1 LLGDFVDSPGA
12 GCDAGNAIAYA
23 LESWGDLVAVLMTEY
38 GPVTPGGM
46 PMVQNI
52 DHVVIA
58 VNDLNEGM
66 AQYEKTFGLKPSRTG
81 ERPDDGF
88 KNAFYDLPGGGFL
101 ELVQPTD
108 ATGPVAKGLAAR
120 GEGVYLMALAV
131 EDIEAEVAAMRER
144 GVRLIGDP
152 GPGQPIS
159 RVVFVHPRETK
170 GVLVQL
176 VQRKPGM

>member
-1 LLGDFVDSPGA
+1 
-12 GCDAGNAIAYA
+12 
-23 LESWGDLVAVLMTEY
+23 
-38 GPVTPGGM
+38 
-46 PMVQNI
+46 MVQKI

-58 VNDLNEGM
+58 VNDLNEGL

-88 KNAFYDLPGGGFL
+88 KSAFYDLPGGGSV
-101 ELVQPTD
+101 ELIQPTD

-131 EDIEAEVAAMRER
+131 EDIESEVAAMRER
-144 GVRLIGDP
+144 KVRLIGDP
-152 GPGQPIS
+152 GPGKPID
-159 RVVFVHPRETK
+159 RMVFVHPRETK

-176 VQRKPGM
+176 IQRKTGA

>member
-1 LLGDFVDSPGA
+1 
-12 GCDAGNAIAYA
+12 
-23 LESWGDLVAVLMTEY
+23 
-38 GPVTPGGM
+38 
-46 PMVQNI
+46 MVQKI

-81 ERPDDGF
+81 ERPGDGF
-88 KNAFYDLPGGGFL
+88 KSAFYDLSGGGFM

-108 ATGPVAKGLAAR
+108 ATGPIAKGLAAR

-131 EDIEAEVAAMRER
+131 EDIASEVAAMRER
-144 GVRLIGDP
+144 GVRLVGDP
-152 GPGQPIS
+152 GPGKPIS
-159 RVVFVHPRETK
+159 GVVFVHPRETK

-176 VQRKPGM
+176 IQRQPE

>member
-1 LLGDFVDSPGA
+1 
-12 GCDAGNAIAYA
+12 
-23 LESWGDLVAVLMTEY
+23 
-38 GPVTPGGM
+38 
-46 PMVQNI
+46 MVQKI

-58 VNDLNEGM
+58 VNDLNEGI
-66 AQYEKTFGLKPSRTG
+66 AQYEKTFALKPSRTG
-81 ERPDDGF
+81 ERPGEGF
-88 KNAFYDLPGGGFL
+88 KNAFYDLPGGGFI
-101 ELVQPTD
+101 ELIQPTD

-131 EDIEAEVAAMRER
+131 EDIDSEVAAMRER

-152 GPGQPIS
+152 GPGKPIS

-176 VQRKPGM
+176 IQRQSGA

>member
-1 LLGDFVDSPGA
+1 MAATSVEPPQLPSPQGPTGGA
-12 GCDAGNAIAYA
+12 TRF
-23 LESWGDLVAVLMTEY
+23 VAVLLREDRSGTRGERC
-38 GPVTPGGM
+38 
-46 PMVQNI
+46 MVKNI

-108 ATGPVAKGLAAR
+108 AVGPIARGLAAR
-120 GEGVYLMALAV
+120 GEGVYLLALAV
-131 EDIEAEVAAMRER
+131 DDIEAEVAAMRGR

-152 GPGQPIS
+152 GPDRPID

-176 VQRKPGM
+176 VQRKAGT

>member
-1 LLGDFVDSPGA
+1 V
-12 GCDAGNAIAYA
+12 
-23 LESWGDLVAVLMTEY
+23 
-38 GPVTPGGM
+38 
-46 PMVQNI
+46 VQHI

-58 VNDLNEGM
+58 VHDLNEGM

-108 ATGPVAKGLAAR
+108 ATGPIAKGLAAR

-131 EDIEAEVAAMRER
+131 DDLEAEVAAMRQR

-152 GPGQPIS
+152 GAGQPMN

-176 VQRKPGM
+176 LQRRPAV